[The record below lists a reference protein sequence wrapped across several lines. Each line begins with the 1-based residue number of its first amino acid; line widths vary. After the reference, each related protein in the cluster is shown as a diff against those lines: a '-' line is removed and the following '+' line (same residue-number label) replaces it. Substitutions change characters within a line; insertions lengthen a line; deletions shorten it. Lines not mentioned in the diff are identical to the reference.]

1 MSWGDNEMSVKLDVR
16 VYDTHLKLIDEVV
29 GEGVCGNSRE
39 DVLRHVILEHAK
51 ELLSGGSPHDPAPW
65 TTVEAKRPRYGKAK
79 FEQILQPG
87 EILFEEG
94 EVGNVAF
101 VVESGTIEIGRLSG
115 ERPVILAEL
124 ERGSIFGEM
133 ALIDDQPRSATARA
147 SRETLVRK
155 IGKKEFLQ
163 HLRSSPEA
171 AFEMMQQLVAIIRN
185 LNDKVCLDSWQG
197 GKTPDQADADLEK
210 R

>member
-1 MSWGDNEMSVKLDVR
+1 MAEGNE
-16 VYDTHLKLIDEVV
+16 
-29 GEGVCGNSRE
+29 
-39 DVLRHVILEHAK
+39 
-51 ELLSGGSPHDPAPW
+51 SGSAL
-65 TTVEAKRPRYGKAK
+65 
-79 FEQILQPG
+79 QILQPG

-147 SRETLVRK
+147 SRETLVRQ
-155 IGKKEFLQ
+155 IGRKEFLE

-171 AFEMMQQLVAIIRN
+171 AFKMMQQFVAIIRN

-197 GKTPDQADADLEK
+197 GETPDQADAD
-210 R
+210 

>member
-1 MSWGDNEMSVKLDVR
+1 MVDQ
-16 VYDTHLKLIDEVV
+16 
-29 GEGVCGNSRE
+29 
-39 DVLRHVILEHAK
+39 
-51 ELLSGGSPHDPAPW
+51 SPHDSWADS
-65 TTVEAKRPRYGKAK
+65 TMAEGNESGSAL
-79 FEQILQPG
+79 QILQPG

-101 VVESGTIEIGRLSG
+101 VVESGTIEISRLSG

-185 LNDKVCLDSWQG
+185 LNDKVCLDSWQDG
-197 GKTPDQADADLEK
+197 EISDQADAD
-210 R
+210 

>member
-1 MSWGDNEMSVKLDVR
+1 MAEGNE
-16 VYDTHLKLIDEVV
+16 
-29 GEGVCGNSRE
+29 
-39 DVLRHVILEHAK
+39 
-51 ELLSGGSPHDPAPW
+51 SGSAL
-65 TTVEAKRPRYGKAK
+65 
-79 FEQILQPG
+79 QILKPG

-101 VVESGTIEIGRLSG
+101 VVESGTIEICRLSG
-115 ERPVILAEL
+115 ERSVILAEL

-147 SRETLVRK
+147 SRETLVKK

-171 AFEMMQQLVAIIRN
+171 AFKMMQQLVVIIRN
-185 LNDKVCLDSWQG
+185 LNDKICLDSWQG
-197 GKTPDQADADLEK
+197 GETPDQADVDWEK
-210 R
+210 G

>member
-1 MSWGDNEMSVKLDVR
+1 M
-16 VYDTHLKLIDEVV
+16 
-29 GEGVCGNSRE
+29 
-39 DVLRHVILEHAK
+39 
-51 ELLSGGSPHDPAPW
+51 
-65 TTVEAKRPRYGKAK
+65 
-79 FEQILQPG
+79 
-87 EILFEEG
+87 
-94 EVGNVAF
+94 AF

-197 GKTPDQADADLEK
+197 GETPDQADAD
-210 R
+210 

>member
-1 MSWGDNEMSVKLDVR
+1 MVDQ
-16 VYDTHLKLIDEVV
+16 
-29 GEGVCGNSRE
+29 
-39 DVLRHVILEHAK
+39 
-51 ELLSGGSPHDPAPW
+51 SPHDSWADS
-65 TTVEAKRPRYGKAK
+65 TMAEGNESGSAL
-79 FEQILQPG
+79 QILQPG

-171 AFEMMQQLVAIIRN
+171 AFKMMQQLVAIIRN

-197 GKTPDQADADLEK
+197 GEIPDQADAD
-210 R
+210 

>member
-1 MSWGDNEMSVKLDVR
+1 MAEGNE
-16 VYDTHLKLIDEVV
+16 
-29 GEGVCGNSRE
+29 
-39 DVLRHVILEHAK
+39 
-51 ELLSGGSPHDPAPW
+51 SGSAL
-65 TTVEAKRPRYGKAK
+65 
-79 FEQILQPG
+79 QILKPD

-94 EVGNVAF
+94 EAGNVAF
-101 VVESGTIEIGRLSG
+101 VVESGTIEIFRLSG
-115 ERPVILAEL
+115 KRRVILAEL

-171 AFEMMQQLVAIIRN
+171 AFKMMQQLVAIIRN
-185 LNDKVCLDSWQG
+185 LNDKVGLDSWQDG
-197 GKTPDQADADLEK
+197 EIPDQADAEQK
-210 R
+210 KG